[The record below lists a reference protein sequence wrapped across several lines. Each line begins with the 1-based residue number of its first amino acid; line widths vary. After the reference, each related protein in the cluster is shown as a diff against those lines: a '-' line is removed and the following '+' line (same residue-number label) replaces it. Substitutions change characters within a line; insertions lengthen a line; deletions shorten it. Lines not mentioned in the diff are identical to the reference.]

1 MMEYSEGV
9 SKLAMT
15 VSPGNLA
22 VDVTQTTITVILLKK
37 TRWKS
42 SFNICILIRQRTNN
56 EILLFMLWIHTKSNT
71 LKYV

>member
-15 VSPGNLA
+15 VSPGNLT

-42 SFNICILIRQRTNN
+42 SFNICVLIRPRTNN